1 LYSVKGELI
10 WLIILTRARLLITK
24 KEGGDVYNAATN
36 IAAGGHSDADA
47 VAVGGAGILGGIGGA
62 GTALG
67 GYADSSATNVNLQQ
81 GYADGTTD
89 NVVHSGNVG
98 PIGS

>member
-1 LYSVKGELI
+1 MASNY
-10 WLIILTRARLLITK
+10 
-24 KEGGDVYNAATN
+24 KEGGDVTNAATN
-36 IAAGGHSDADA
+36 IAAGGLSDADA

-67 GYADSSATNVNLQQ
+67 GLADSSAANVNVQQ
-81 GYADGTTD
+81 GLAGGTTD
-89 NVVHSGNVG
+89 NTVASGNVG

>member
-1 LYSVKGELI
+1 MAYHSDTGS
-10 WLIILTRARLLITK
+10 ASNY

-67 GYADSSATNVNLQQ
+67 GYADSSATNVSLQQ

-98 PIGS
+98 PLGS